1 MKLTDLPPLNAVR
14 VFEAAARHLSFTKA
28 AEELGMTQAAVS
40 YQIKILEERMGA
52 ALFLRGP
59 RQVSLSEI
67 GQKLAPQV
75 SESFSLLQNAF
86 ASSPLEAEEI
96 LSISVLPTFAAQ
108 WLALRLGTF
117 QLAHPNLAVRMD
129 SSNDL
134 IDFTREPV
142 DVAIRSGTN
151 PASEGLVY
159 HLLLKADFSPMLSPA
174 LAAPETI
181 KIPADLLQLPLLS
194 VGDPWWTQWCMEA
207 GIITRPPANK
217 PSTLMGAQT
226 YEAIAAIAGQGV
238 AIITPSL
245 YQREVA
251 EGRLYQPFSQK
262 SHDGMGYWLAYPYS
276 RRNNKKIRSFRDWIL
291 AETASF
297 RSEQD

>member
-1 MKLTDLPPLNAVR
+1 MKPTDLPPLNAVR

-28 AEELGMTQAAVS
+28 AEELGMTQAAAS
-40 YQIKILEERMGA
+40 YQIKILEERIGA
-52 ALFLRGP
+52 ALFLRGT
-59 RQVSLSEI
+59 RQVSLTDI

-75 SESFSLLQNAF
+75 SESFNLLKNAF
-86 ASSPLEAEEI
+86 ASSQQDAEEI

-108 WLALRLGTF
+108 WLAMRLGTF

-134 IDFTREPV
+134 VDFTRAPV
-142 DVAIRSGTN
+142 DIAIRTGTN
-151 PASEGLVY
+151 PSTEGLVY
-159 HLLLKADFSPMLSPA
+159 HLLLKADFTPMLSPA

-181 KIPADLLQLPLLS
+181 RTAADLLQLPLLS
-194 VGDPWWTQWCMEA
+194 ASDPWWTQWFTEA
-207 GIITRPPANK
+207 GITTKRPIK

-226 YEAIAAIAGQGV
+226 YEAIAATAGQGV
-238 AIITPSL
+238 AILTPAL
-245 YQREVA
+245 YQRNVA
-251 EGRLYQPFSQK
+251 EGRLYQPFTQK
-262 SHDGMGYWLAYPYS
+262 SYDGMGYWLAYPYA